1 MFIKLPR
8 IHKSKP
14 TILLYNYDRLS
25 ISRRNKYISR
35 YTHRTSET
43 YPLMISKISSNAA
56 YDQGHNILRANQ
68 TIEGYRS
75 HQEIWRVD
83 LQYSHFV
90 WPIHSLR
97 MAYNFGVR
105 IRGPTSSILSMI
117 RAIGT
122 ILEESA
128 FIIAGV
134 LTSARSRGHSRSS
147 TVWDAPS
154 RCDVNTCG
162 RWKPVACHIG
172 DSICGTTVL
181 AKRQQGLRK
190 TVNYV
195 TMRRSQRWRVVSR

>member
-1 MFIKLPR
+1 
-8 IHKSKP
+8 
-14 TILLYNYDRLS
+14 
-25 ISRRNKYISR
+25 
-35 YTHRTSET
+35 
-43 YPLMISKISSNAA
+43 MISKISSIAA
-56 YDQGHNILRANQ
+56 YDPRDTTSSERIKQSKAIGHIRKF
-68 TIEGYRS
+68 E
-75 HQEIWRVD
+75 RVD

-90 WPIHSLR
+90 WPIHSLP

-105 IRGPTSSILSMI
+105 IRPTSSILLMI

-122 ILEESA
+122 VLEESA

-195 TMRRSQRWRVVSR
+195 TMRRSQR